1 MAWLGMALAVGCG
14 KKAGSGA
21 EESSAPQ
28 DPQVEANLSQL
39 THELRRAMVG
49 NKLSGSFEEF
59 TNIRHLDAP
68 PPPAGKKY
76 AISKKW
82 KVILVDAQ

>member
-1 MAWLGMALAVGCG
+1 MACLMMALAAGCG
-14 KKAGSGA
+14 KKAGAGA
-21 EESSAPQ
+21 EEGSAPP

-39 THELRRAMVG
+39 THELRRTMVG

-59 TNIRHLDAP
+59 TNVRHLEAP
-68 PPPAGKKY
+68 PPPPGKKY